1 MAKNGIIN
9 SEGVP
14 YIRNSRNGAIDGK
27 NIIMQ
32 ARRRSG
38 NIFFNYQKSFSI
50 VLLAVCNSNYEFT
63 LADIGKAGR

>member
-1 MAKNGIIN
+1 MREFRIFETREK
-9 SEGVP
+9 V
-14 YIRNSRNGAIDGK
+14 YV

-63 LADIGKAGR
+63 LVDTGKAGR

>member
-9 SEGVP
+9 SWGVP
-14 YIRNSRNGAIDGK
+14 SIRNSRVAAIDGK

-38 NIFFNYQKSFSI
+38 NIFLNFKESFSI

-63 LADIGKAGR
+63 LGDIGQAGR